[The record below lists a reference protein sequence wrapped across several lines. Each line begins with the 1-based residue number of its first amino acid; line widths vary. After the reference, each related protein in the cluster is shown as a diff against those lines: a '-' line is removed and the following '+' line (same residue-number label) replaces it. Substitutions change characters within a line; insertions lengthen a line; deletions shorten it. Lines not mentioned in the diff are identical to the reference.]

1 MLCGKLPMSSLVH
14 KEYSVL
20 TVVQYKPSRTRL
32 HSSASISVQVGIM
45 LVGLS
50 SVLSGEGSSTHEIS
64 PQKMLLGMALIVMS
78 QV

>member
-1 MLCGKLPMSSLVH
+1 MH
-14 KEYSVL
+14 
-20 TVVQYKPSRTRL
+20 L
-32 HSSASISVQVGIM
+32 HASASNVHTCVQVGIM